1 MSANKWLKMMANDE
15 KNILASKAEAM
26 ELLELP
32 SPSLNWALPLN
43 YGLATCF
50 YGPEGSGKSLLSML
64 ALGSAMSK
72 DPEMIGVL
80 ISTEMRAPEPDRLR
94 LLGVDPDR
102 LIIRCAN
109 ELHDVFDW
117 IQSEDSNF
125 KNQDG
130 TKGGPGLKYLLN
142 EGAPIRFLAIDSIKA
157 IRGPKES
164 NADSV
169 TKDIMGDLSKYLNPS
184 LKGMLPIIRK
194 YKILT
199 VLVQQVNMNL
209 DADEVKYQNKKW
221 VIPSGQ
227 SLKHFCETMA
237 LVEKVTSKDS
247 KIFDE
252 SMKSIREL
260 PVQMGHTIRVRVDKN
275 NLGCPNRE
283 AEFRIHYTKG
293 YVQPGLEV
301 GELAANLGVI
311 FHPLNAETGKPIVN
325 QWQFKDR
332 KYVGLATVIGELE
345 ASSDFR
351 NEVLMEIKKLDK
363 VELAKSIDTET
374 GEIKPRDKK

>member
-1 MSANKWLKMMANDE
+1 MSTNKWLKMMMNDE
-15 KNILASKAEAM
+15 KNLLASQAQPYK
-26 ELLELP
+26 LLELP
-32 SPSLNWALPLN
+32 SPSLNWALPMQF
-43 YGLATCF
+43 GLSTCL
-50 YGPEGSGKSLLSML
+50 YGPEGSGKSLASML
-64 ALGSAMSK
+64 ALGSAMQQ
-72 DPEMIGVL
+72 DPELIGVV

-94 LLGVDPDR
+94 ILGIDPER
-102 LIIRCAN
+102 LVIRMAN

-117 IQSEDSNF
+117 IQSVDSNF

-130 TKGGPGLKYLLN
+130 TKGGPGFRYML
-142 EGAPIRFLAIDSIKA
+142 EQGAPIKVLIIDSVKA

-164 NADSV
+164 NAESV

-184 LKGMLPIIRK
+184 LKGMLPIIRQ

-199 VLVQQVNMNL
+199 ILVQQVNMNL

-275 NLGCPNRE
+275 NLGRPNRE
-283 AEFRIHYTKG
+283 AEFRIHYNKG
-293 YVQPGLEV
+293 YIQPGLEV

-311 FHPLNAETGKPIVN
+311 FHPKNPDTGKEIIN
-325 QWQFKDR
+325 QWQFKNR
-332 KYVGLATVIGELE
+332 NFVGLAKVIAELE
-345 ASSDFR
+345 ASEAFR
-351 NEVLMEIKKLDK
+351 TEVLIEIKKLDK
-363 VELAKSIDTET
+363 IELANQDT
-374 GEIKPRDKK
+374 GEIEPSGDE

>member
-1 MSANKWLKMMANDE
+1 MMNDE
-15 KNILASKAEAM
+15 KNLIASKGESY

-32 SPSLNWALPLN
+32 SPSLNWALPIQF
-43 YGLATCF
+43 GLSVCL
-50 YGPEGSGKSLLSML
+50 YGPEGSGKSLASML
-64 ALGSAMSK
+64 ALGAAMK
-72 DPEMIGVL
+72 ADPELLGVL
-80 ISTEMRAPEPDRLR
+80 ISTEMRSPEPDRLR
-94 LLGVDPDR
+94 VLGIDPDR
-102 LIIRCAN
+102 LVIRMAN

-130 TKGGPGLKYLLN
+130 TKGGPGLKYML
-142 EGAPIRFLAIDSIKA
+142 EQGAPIKVLIIDSIKA

-164 NADSV
+164 NAESV

-194 YKILT
+194 HKILT
-199 VLVQQVNMNL
+199 ILVQQVNMNL

-275 NLGCPNRE
+275 NLGRPNRE
-283 AEFRIHYTKG
+283 AEFRIHYNKG
-293 YVQPGLEV
+293 YIQPGLEV

-311 FHPLNAETGKPIVN
+311 FHPINPENQKPIIN
-325 QWQFKDR
+325 QWQFKER
-332 KYVGLATVIGELE
+332 KFVGLAKVIEELE
-345 ASSDFR
+345 ASEAFR
-351 NEVLMEIKKLDK
+351 NEVLAEIKKLDK
-363 VELAKSIDTET
+363 IQLVDTKT
-374 GEIKPRDKK
+374 GEIETKE